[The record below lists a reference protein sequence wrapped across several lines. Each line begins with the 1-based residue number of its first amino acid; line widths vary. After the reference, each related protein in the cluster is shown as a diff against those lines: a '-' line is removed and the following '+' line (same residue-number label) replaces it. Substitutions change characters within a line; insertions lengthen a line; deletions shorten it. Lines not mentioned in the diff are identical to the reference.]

1 MSYYRVIENMEMIY
15 KLYYFPYLYAF
26 EYVSTYANLFKI
38 ADYGV
43 GLYRSHNKKLFVT
56 KCS

>member
-1 MSYYRVIENMEMIY
+1 MNYLIIQYGVDSYKSYYY
-15 KLYYFPYLYAF
+15 PYLYAF
-26 EYVSTYANLFKI
+26 EYVATYANLFKI

>member
-1 MSYYRVIENMEMIY
+1 MNYLIIQYGVDSY
-15 KLYYFPYLYAF
+15 KAYYYPYLYAF
-26 EYVSTYANLFKI
+26 EYVATYANLFKI